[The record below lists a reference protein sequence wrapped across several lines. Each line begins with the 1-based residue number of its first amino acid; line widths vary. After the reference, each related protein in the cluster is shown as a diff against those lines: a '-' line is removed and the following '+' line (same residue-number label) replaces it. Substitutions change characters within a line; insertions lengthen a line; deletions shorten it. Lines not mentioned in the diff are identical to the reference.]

1 MLPEI
6 NNGSVPLSAS
16 QSLFLCSAVH
26 VFHAPSAC
34 SPVSPGLTGPAI
46 KPHVDWLGRCADI
59 PRCDP
64 APLPLLLTAPRI
76 VGVRG
81 MRWKGAVIQALG
93 GPVPFEC
100 LTVFA
105 PTVCWCAAR
114 PSAAA
119 TPRLPCPRPCVP
131 LPCAHGRGHA
141 PRWQPPL
148 NPEATV
154 GRAGDRET
162 APRQSWIYTECLP

>member
-16 QSLFLCSAVH
+16 QSLFLCSAVR

-64 APLPLLLTAPRI
+64 APLPLLLTAP
-76 VGVRG
+76 GLSG
-81 MRWKGAVIQALG
+81 CAGWGGKGLWSKLWVVLSPLSVWPCSRPRCDVLHGRLQPPHLAS
-93 GPVPFEC
+93 PVPGRVC
-100 LTVFA
+100 RCPVLTEGA
-105 PTVCWCAAR
+105 TLHGDSR
-114 PSAAA
+114 PW
-119 TPRLPCPRPCVP
+119 TQKP
-131 LPCAHGRGHA
+131 L
-141 PRWQPPL
+141 
-148 NPEATV
+148 
-154 GRAGDRET
+154 
-162 APRQSWIYTECLP
+162 